1 MKGDTQVI
9 EYLNRGL
16 RSEFTAVH
24 QYSLNA
30 RLLEHWGLH
39 GLSQKQTEEAQEEM
53 GHAERFMRRILFL
66 GGNPNV
72 QEMDTVRVGGNV
84 KEILECDLAAES
96 EALALY
102 REAMGHCEKVRDYA
116 SRDLF
121 GELLADEEGHY
132 DFLET
137 QLDLIE
143 RIGLQ
148 NYEQSAMGGVPAD
161 GGA

>member
-1 MKGDTQVI
+1 MKGDDKVI
-9 EYLNRGL
+9 EYLNRAL
-16 RSEFTAVH
+16 RSELTAMH

-39 GLSQKQTEEAQEEM
+39 TLSAKQEEEASEETV
-53 GHAERFMRRILFL
+53 HASRFMRRILFL

-72 QEMDTVRVGGNV
+72 QDMDTVRVGGNV

-96 EALALY
+96 EALTLY
-102 REAMGHCEKVRDYA
+102 REAVGYCEKVRDYA

-121 GELLADEEGHY
+121 SEILADEEGHY
-132 DFLET
+132 DFLDT

-143 RIGLQ
+143 RIGLA
-148 NYEQSAMGGVPAD
+148 NYEQSGMNGSSAGQ
-161 GGA
+161 

>member
-1 MKGDTQVI
+1 MKGDDTVI
-9 EYLNRGL
+9 EYLNRAL
-16 RSEFTAVH
+16 RSELTAMH

-39 GLSQKQTEEAQEEM
+39 TLAAKQDEEAQEETV
-53 GHAERFMRRILFL
+53 HAGRFMRRILFL

-72 QEMDTVRVGGNV
+72 QDMDTVRVGGNV

-102 REAMGHCEKVRDYA
+102 REAVGHCEKVRDYA

-121 GELLADEEGHY
+121 SEILADEEGHY
-132 DFLET
+132 DFLDT

-148 NYEQSAMGGVPAD
+148 NYEQSGMNGSSA
-161 GGA
+161 GA

>member
-1 MKGDTQVI
+1 MKGDDKVI

-16 RSEFTAVH
+16 RSELTAVH
-24 QYSLNA
+24 QYVLNA
-30 RLLEHWGLH
+30 RLLEHWGLNT
-39 GLSQKQTEEAQEEM
+39 LARKQEEEAREEM
-53 GHAERFMRRILFL
+53 QHADRFIRRILFL

-72 QEMDTVRVGGNV
+72 QDLDTVRVGGNV
-84 KEILECDLAAES
+84 KEILESDLAAES
-96 EALALY
+96 EALILY

-121 GELLADEEGHY
+121 GQLLSDEEGHY

-143 RIGLQ
+143 RIGIQ
-148 NYEQSAMGGVPAD
+148 NYEQSAMGEAPAE
-161 GGA
+161 GE